1 MSTEKSSLQKQLTFI
16 ITLFISVLIYGQQK
30 KDFVRSSLHMHL
42 IDDFSFDNGDKVL
55 NSYNKFKFPQ
65 NYNDHR
71 IDLNKIKLS
80 EYELTDEEKAASGK
94 KKSLLGDAIGDA
106 AKGAVE
112 GSTGGLVKV
121 QDNSMVKLQLNKY
134 NTSNKMAHK
143 IIKKWFNI
151 EEDGSYNMAT
161 VTLRALQTKTMEMEA
176 IADASGT
183 GSIDQVNSLIN
194 NTFVVY
200 TRLFY
205 VSNEIAAEVIRQIAY
220 KQADKLP
227 SMLQSK
233 ARLAAD
239 KIYEKTSEG
248 YSVWTTAWLY
258 RLKWGQEEFD
268 LFLTTIDQEKK
279 KIDLEKF
286 AAANFELEFISQE
299 KATSLVT
306 FSLKKE
312 DKGRT
317 EQDVFDLSTIRN
329 MDKVLVKLQKKNDVF
344 KPIFPLR
351 ENFSLAAGKKE
362 GIEGGETFEVLE
374 TKNGKYKRIGT
385 MKVDKKRVWDNT
397 WTGEDIEPGLTYFKK
412 GNKKYVPG
420 IHFVRLVK

>member
-1 MSTEKSSLQKQLTFI
+1 MKKT
-16 ITLFISVLIYGQQK
+16 VLILLLVIPNLLLAQQK

-42 IDDFSFDNGDKVL
+42 VDDFSFDNGDKVL
-55 NSYNKFKFPQ
+55 NSYNKFQFPQ

-80 EYELTDEEKAASGK
+80 EYELTDEEKEASGK
-94 KKSLLGDAIGDA
+94 KKSLLGDAISDA

-112 GSTGGLVKV
+112 GSTAGLLKV

-134 NTSNKMAHK
+134 NTSNKMAHE

-161 VTLRALQTKTMEMEA
+161 VTLRALQTKTMEMAA

-183 GSIDQVNSLIN
+183 GGIDQMNSLIN

-200 TRLFY
+200 TRLNY
-205 VSNEIAAEVIRQIAY
+205 VSNAIAAEAIRQVAYQQVTKLPAMLQAKAY
-220 KQADKLP
+220 KV
-227 SMLQSK
+227 
-233 ARLAAD
+233 AD

-248 YSVWTTAWLY
+248 FSVWTTAWLY
-258 RLKWGQEEFD
+258 RLKWDQDVFN
-268 LFLTTIDQEKK
+268 LFLTTIDQEKQ

-312 DKGRT
+312 DKDRT

-329 MDKVLVKLQKKNDVF
+329 MDKVLVKLQKKNDIF

-351 ENFSLAAGKKE
+351 DNFSLAAGKKE

-412 GNKKYVPG
+412 GSKKFVPG
-420 IHFVRLVK
+420 IHFVRLIK

>member
-1 MSTEKSSLQKQLTFI
+1 MKKT
-16 ITLFISVLIYGQQK
+16 VLILLLAAPILLLAQAK

-42 IDDFSFDNGDKVL
+42 VDDFSFDNGDKVL
-55 NSYNKFKFPQ
+55 NSYNKFQFPQ

-80 EYELTDEEKAASGK
+80 EYELTDEEIEASGK
-94 KKSLLGDAIGDA
+94 KKSLLGDAFSDA

-134 NTSNKMAHK
+134 NTSNKMAHE

-151 EEDGSYNMAT
+151 KEDGSYNMAT
-161 VTLRALQTKTMEMEA
+161 VTLRALQTKTMEMAA

-183 GSIDQVNSLIN
+183 GGIDQMNSLIN
-194 NTFVVY
+194 NTFIVY
-200 TRLFY
+200 TRLNY
-205 VSNEIAAEVIRQIAY
+205 VSNAIAAEVIRQAAL
-220 KQADKLP
+220 QQVAKLP
-227 SMLQSK
+227 AMLQK
-233 ARLAAD
+233 KGTQAAN

-248 YSVWTTAWLY
+248 FSVWTTAWLY
-258 RLKWGQEEFD
+258 RLKWDQDVFN

-279 KIDLEKF
+279 KIDLKKF

-312 DKGRT
+312 DKDRT

-329 MDKVLVKLQKKNDVF
+329 MDKVLVKLQKKNDIF

-351 ENFSLAAGKKE
+351 DNFSLAAGKKE

-412 GNKKYVPG
+412 GSKKYVPG
-420 IHFVRLVK
+420 IHFVRLIK